1 MRATFVSVLAGL
13 TLASAQ
19 GIDIDAV
26 LAASPVPTAD
36 IPIVFVTAKG
46 AATAT
51 VSISSY
57 IESVAASSV
66 AAAIS
71 ADPTN
76 ANLDK
81 RAVSTTSCLPQPS
94 GYGYVSSPDTPA
106 QFLADPVFSAAA
118 AAAPVPAGYTKIF
131 ENLNASSQA
140 YGYLGYSTLKSYDT
154 ATCAAK
160 CTKIKGC
167 MAFNLYF
174 ERDPSLNP
182 DSPDCANPPS
192 VTQIKCVFWGGPVTK
207 WNALNKGQFRR
218 QFQVVITGS
227 NGYVNN
233 SISLQAGYDP
243 PMDLGTSAI
252 DAPPDCS
259 NHDTFLGS
267 KLFTSGP
274 FDANLC
280 LVACSAQTVYNVANP
295 PSDGSRPLTC
305 QFFTTYLLYKNNLP
319 VGQYCSLYSK
329 SWPLSYAT
337 NKGMT
342 YGKDVYSIGSSY
354 AFVNSTSPGAPY
366 YPCDVAS
373 ATNIIEKSSYQPF
386 CTTLLGYTAPTSTVT
401 ATVTSSSSSSSSAS
415 QRRRRGVRGLSGP
428 VLKRADQATPT
439 ALATFAPNAL
449 TSACSLE
456 VAPLTVP
463 VLTTVTLTVAAG
475 TVTSAASTST
485 SETSGATQA
494 PVINMPAPGID
505 VLGGMFGG
513 MIFGR

>member
-13 TLASAQ
+13 TLAAAQ

-36 IPIVFVTAKG
+36 VPVVFVTAKG
-46 AATAT
+46 EAPATA
-51 VSISSY
+51 SISSY
-57 IESVAASSV
+57 IVSQAASSV

-81 RAVSTTSCLPQPS
+81 RAASTTTCLPQPT
-94 GYGYVSSPDTPA
+94 GYGYVSNPDTAA
-106 QFLADPVFSAAA
+106 QFLADPVFSSQA

-154 ATCAAK
+154 ATCGAK

-174 ERDPSLNP
+174 ERDPSVNP
-182 DSPDCANPPS
+182 DSNDCANPAS

-218 QFQVVITGS
+218 QFQVVIAGS

-243 PMDLGTSAI
+243 PIDLGAAAI

-259 NHDTFLGS
+259 SHDTFLGS

-280 LVACSAQTVYNVANP
+280 LTACSAQTVYNAANP
-295 PSDGSRPLTC
+295 PSDGTKPLTC

-329 SWPLSYAT
+329 SWPLQYAT

-342 YGKDVYSIGSSY
+342 YGKDVYTIGSSY

-373 ATNIIEKSSYQPF
+373 ATSVIEKSTYQPF
-386 CTTLLGYTAPTSTVT
+386 CSTLLGYTPTVSTVT
-401 ATVTSSSSSSSSAS
+401 VTVTSAP
-415 QRRRRGVRGLSGP
+415 QRRRRSALEGQGLVR
-428 VLKRADQATPT
+428 RAEQATPY
-439 ALATFAPNAL
+439 ALATFAATAV

-456 VAPLTVP
+456 VTPVTSA
-463 VLTTVTLTVAAG
+463 VLTTVTVTVAPNTGAVTTTTDAG
-475 TVTSAASTST
+475 TSTST
-485 SETSGATQA
+485 AAAATAAQTS
-494 PVINMPAPGID
+494 VSMPAPGLD
-505 VLGGMFGG
+505 VLGQLFGG